1 MSASDE
7 MTHGRKGEQSFD
19 STNTILI
26 SEDYDSSA
34 AQN

>member
-7 MTHGRKGEQSFD
+7 MTRGRKVKQSFD